1 MKFSWILVL
10 VALVAVAVP
19 LQGFASDSI
28 GNSGRGVLDLPS
40 GGESSRDDSEED
52 SPESIVFYGGEYE
65 GDCYVFVFPAYG
77 FCGDT
82 TVFANIRVEVTNALN
97 QLSSQ
102 ADFDLIGFNA
112 TTFAWQP
119 AVVEANAAN
128 KGSAIAWMNT
138 LVPVEQHEIVEA
150 TVTALGISQAADS
163 QAKQMIVCG
172 ARAPFGGDGAI
183 SNALIQITE
192 ANYESTP
199 MHTVYFSTPFYS
211 GEESFYQQ
219 LASMNGGTFKHV
231 AY

>member
-1 MKFSWILVL
+1 MKFSWLLVL
-10 VALVAVAVP
+10 VALVAVAFP
-19 LQGFASDSI
+19 LQGFASDSA
-28 GNSGRGVLDLPS
+28 GSNERGVLDLPA
-40 GGESSRDDSEED
+40 GGASKKDSEEED

-82 TVFANIRVEVTNALN
+82 TVFANIRAEITNALG
-97 QLSSQ
+97 QLSSD
-102 ADFDLIGFNA
+102 ADFDLIGFNS
-112 TTFAWQP
+112 TTFAWSP

-138 LVPVEQHEIVEA
+138 LVPVEQHEIIEA

-172 ARAPFGGDGAI
+172 ARAPFGGPEAI
-183 SNALIQITE
+183 SAGLIQITE
-192 ANYESTP
+192 SNYESTP
-199 MHTVYFSTPFYS
+199 MHTIYFSTPFYS

-219 LASMNGGTFKHV
+219 LANMNGGTFKPV